1 MPEPQDPRP
10 RSRRRCAPLTDARP
24 ALLRHTPWAST
35 VTTVFL
41 AALSF
46 WCLNV
51 QVAAGISANTAAAA
65 VVVILLCI
73 GQISGA
79 AAGASRLVAATNHGQ
94 GRR

>member
-1 MPEPQDPRP
+1 
-10 RSRRRCAPLTDARP
+10 
-24 ALLRHTPWAST
+24 LLRHTPWAST

-46 WCLNV
+46 WCLNA
-51 QVAAGISANTAAAA
+51 QVVAGINVNTAAAA
-65 VVVILLCI
+65 IVVILLCI

-79 AAGASRLVAATNHGQ
+79 AAGVSRLVAPSDQIGQ